1 MESTLRRT
9 WAEIDL
15 DALAHNYETLRRRIG
30 AGVKF
35 LGVVKADAYGH
46 GAVRVAQTLQELGA
60 DYLAVSSAD
69 EAMELRENGITMPVL
84 ILGHTP
90 KEEVPLLIE
99 HHITQ
104 AVTCQAK
111 ALEYSQEAVRCGGT
125 LKVHIKVD
133 TGMSRLGF
141 LTAGEH
147 FGTGVEAIATAD
159 YVHFDVMDGCF
170 VPNISIGIPV
180 LQSIRKRTALPID
193 VHLMIV
199 QPERYVDQFCDA
211 GADLVTCHVEADTPE
226 KIHLALDKIH
236 AKGKKAGVVLKPNT
250 RAEAVLP
257 FLDKCDIVLVMTVEP
272 GFGGQKFMAD
282 MMPKVSAI
290 RRYINERNLDCE
302 LEVDGGVD
310 AVTCKTC
317 IEAGANV
324 LVAGSAVYK
333 AADIPA
339 KIKELRG

>member
-1 MESTLRRT
+1 MIKISPSIL
-9 WAEIDL
+9 
-15 DALAHNYETLRRRIG
+15 
-30 AGVKF
+30 
-35 LGVVKADAYGH
+35 
-46 GAVRVAQTLQELGA
+46 
-60 DYLAVSSAD
+60 SAD
-69 EAMELRENGITMPVL
+69 FAN
-84 ILGHTP
+84 
-90 KEEVPLLIE
+90 
-99 HHITQ
+99 
-104 AVTCQAK
+104 
-111 ALEYSQEAVRCGGT
+111 LERDI
-125 LKVHIKVD
+125 H
-133 TGMSRLGF
+133 R
-141 LTAGEH
+141 
-147 FGTGVEAIATAD
+147 IADAD
-159 YVHFDVMDGCF
+159 YVHVDVMDGVF

-180 LQSIRKRTALPID
+180 LKSIRKVTDMFLD
-193 VHLMIV
+193 VHLMIT
-199 QPERYVDQFCDA
+199 QPVRYVEEFCDA
-211 GADLVTCHVEADTPE
+211 GADLVTVHVEADFPE
-226 KIHLALDKIH
+226 NIQAAIDKIH

-290 RRYINERNLDCE
+290 RRYIDERNLDCE